1 MRLDRFLAIHG
12 FGSRKSAKKMV
23 HNGHVMVNGEK
34 TLLNDMQISGTD
46 KITVDGKD
54 VENVPFVCL
63 VLNKPQNYVCSML
76 DDHYPSCM
84 KLIPDE
90 YRKRV
95 RMVGRLDADTT
106 GLLIFTDNGV
116 LNSRLANPKFK
127 VTKTYAVEV
136 NHILKPEMVEEF
148 QKGNL
153 DIGQGDIADS
163 AALVIQD
170 EYHAEVTVHEG
181 KYHEIK
187 RLFGK
192 FGYDVIKLKRLSLG
206 PVKLGDVEEG
216 KFRKVSE
223 DEYESLLEAT
233 HLIKEDQL

>member
-90 YRKRV
+90 YQKRV
-95 RMVGRLDADTT
+95 RMVE
-106 GLLIFTDNGV
+106 GLMPT
-116 LNSRLANPKFK
+116 R
-127 VTKTYAVEV
+127 
-136 NHILKPEMVEEF
+136 
-148 QKGNL
+148 Q
-153 DIGQGDIADS
+153 DS
-163 AALVIQD
+163 
-170 EYHAEVTVHEG
+170 
-181 KYHEIK
+181 
-187 RLFGK
+187 
-192 FGYDVIKLKRLSLG
+192 
-206 PVKLGDVEEG
+206 
-216 KFRKVSE
+216 
-223 DEYESLLEAT
+223 
-233 HLIKEDQL
+233 